1 MSEGGT
7 TDKAKG
13 RVKKAAGDLTGDES
27 LKNEGRVDEAE
38 GGLKNTITDAADKA
52 KDAVN
57 PDR

>member
-1 MSEGGT
+1 MSGGT

-13 RVKKAAGDLTGDES
+13 RIKKAAGDLTDDES
-27 LKNEGRVDEAE
+27 LKNEGRVDEAQ
-38 GGLKNTITDAADKA
+38 GSVKNKVSDAADAA